1 MLTRAAADMSDLAG
15 ENAPEDVVGGLDDCA
30 AVMERLRAAQ

>member
-1 MLTRAAADMSDLAG
+1 VLTRAAADMSDLAG